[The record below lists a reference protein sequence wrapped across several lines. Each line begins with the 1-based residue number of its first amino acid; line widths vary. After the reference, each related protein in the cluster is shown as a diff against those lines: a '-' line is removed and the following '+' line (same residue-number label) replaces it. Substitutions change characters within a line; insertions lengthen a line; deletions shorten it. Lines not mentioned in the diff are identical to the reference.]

1 MADSSHD
8 NNITVRQADAQI
20 TRLIVMVEGITAKV
34 QSIPQ
39 IETDIALM
47 KNSYADVCKDVTKL
61 DLLINGNGHP
71 GMKDDVSH
79 LKTRVGAI
87 CKGIVWATAIIG
99 GSLLAATVS
108 LWFYLVRIYGQ
119 FITP

>member
-1 MADSSHD
+1 
-8 NNITVRQADAQI
+8 
-20 TRLIVMVEGITAKV
+20 MVEGITAKV

-47 KNSYADVCKDVTKL
+47 KTSYSEVCKDVTKL

-79 LKTRVGAI
+79 LKTRVDAI
-87 CKGIVWATAIIG
+87 LQGIVWAAIFIG
-99 GSLLAATVS
+99 GSFLSVTVS
-108 LWFYLVRIYGQ
+108 LWFYLIRIYGQ
-119 FITP
+119 FISP